1 MLRRH
6 SIPMLAMAAAAAL
19 SMAASAQEPGFFVG
33 LDTSVGIAQ
42 GSSSTKNGGGFGGGG
57 VVENIKFGTT
67 TGIGV
72 HAGYKFDHHLSG
84 FLSYQHVQGD
94 IDWDARFPQFA
105 QTTNFSGTATSNAIL
120 VNVAYDWLPSDT
132 TTIRATA
139 GVGATFN
146 KLSGVTERF
155 EGTFVSD
162 VEDHT
167 ETSPIAQIGAS
178 IQHYV
183 TPKTALGLNATVSYT
198 GGFKTGA
205 TRSGNLGRTEINPYE
220 IDSVW
225 RASLGV
231 SLQTRF

>member
-1 MLRRH
+1 
-6 SIPMLAMAAAAAL
+6 MAAN
-19 SMAASAQEPGFFVG
+19 AQEPGFFIG
-33 LDTSVGIAQ
+33 LDTSIGIAH
-42 GSSSTKNGGGFGGGG
+42 GASGTDNGGGFGGGG
-57 VVENIKFGTT
+57 IVENVKFGTT

-72 HAGYKFDHHLSG
+72 HAGYKFDRHLSG
-84 FLSYQHVQGD
+84 FLSYQHVRGN

-120 VNVAYDWLPSDT
+120 VNVAYDWLPSDA

-146 KLSGVTERF
+146 KLSGVTEKF
-155 EGTFVSD
+155 GGAFVSD

-178 IQHYV
+178 IQHYI
-183 TPKTALGLNATVSYT
+183 TPKTALGLNATVAYT
-198 GGFKTGA
+198 GGFRTGS
-205 TRSGNLGRTEINPYE
+205 TRTGNLGRTDINPYK
-220 IDSVW
+220 IDNVW

-231 SLQTRF
+231 YLQTRF